1 MFGLTPDDARQLK
14 LFGWFLLITNGLIV
28 GMGLLFGRALE
39 ERSGAVALILAVAV
53 LVNGCFFLI
62 VAGNIAAV
70 ALGHLARRARAR
82 RPPPDAGDRTV

>member
-39 ERSGAVALILAVAV
+39 ERSGAVALMLSATKTSSAKASWRVILIRIFSS
-53 LVNGCFFLI
+53 LPSTMGRWMCSW
-62 VAGNIAAV
+62 
-70 ALGHLARRARAR
+70 
-82 RPPPDAGDRTV
+82 